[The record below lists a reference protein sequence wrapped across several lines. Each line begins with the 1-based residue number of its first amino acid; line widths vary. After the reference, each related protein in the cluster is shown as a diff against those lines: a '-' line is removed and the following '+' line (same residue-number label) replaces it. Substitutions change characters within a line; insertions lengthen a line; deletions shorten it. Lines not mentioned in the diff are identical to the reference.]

1 MKKSII
7 ILFFVLVIIVV
18 VSPGIVGKLA
28 EESVDQSL
36 NRAAE
41 ESQEVVVTSQKFDRG
56 WFSSEGQH
64 RVEFLDGEIRD
75 ALMAMHG
82 TDDLPVLIIDT
93 RIDHGLIPVTS
104 MTRDKGSLLPGLG
117 NAVST
122 LKIEKADGEILEMPG
137 TIYSSVSLAGGLT
150 SNYVL
155 EPGTLSSPSNT
166 STWGPVD
173 IVFATD
179 ANATMFEFGGTID
192 SLDVKRNG
200 EQVALSGLRFS
211 GEQHAGGY
219 GFMVGDIDYELA
231 SISVSGGPAPVTIGP
246 MALVAT
252 TRVDDGETIGKA
264 SFSLTIAD
272 TPDVGDVGLAMDVRM
287 AGVDAAALQAFIAA
301 VETMPQGAADPAMA
315 IGPLEPALKG
325 LLAGGAELTFDKF
338 DMSIPQ
344 GTIETTIDL
353 VVEESDNADFEWTA
367 LLLATEAEASIRV
380 PEPVMDF
387 IIGLNPQ
394 AGAVVGMGY
403 LKKNGDVYEMDA
415 AYKKGL
421 LTINGAPMPIPL
433 P

>member
-7 ILFFVLVIIVV
+7 ILIFVLAAIVV

-28 EESVDQSL
+28 EESVDESL
-36 NRAAE
+36 NRAAQE
-41 ESQEVVVTSQKFDRG
+41 TREVVVTSQKFDRG

-104 MTRDKGSLLPGLG
+104 MTRDKGSLAPGLG
-117 NAVST
+117 SAVST
-122 LKIEKADGEILEMPG
+122 LKIENADGEIVEMPG
-137 TIYSSVSLAGGLT
+137 TIYSSVGLAGGLT

-155 EPGTLSSPSNT
+155 EGGTLSGNGTT

-173 IVFATD
+173 IVFSTD
-179 ANATMFEFGGTID
+179 ANATTFEFDGTVD
-192 SLDVKRNG
+192 SLDVTG
-200 EQVALSGLRFS
+200 GADQVSLAGLRVS
-211 GEQHAGGY
+211 GEQYAGGY
-219 GFMVGDIDYELA
+219 GFMVGDIDYELE
-231 SISVSGGPAPVTIGP
+231 SMTVSGGQVPITIGP
-246 MALVAT
+246 MELVST
-252 TRVDDGETIGKA
+252 TRVEDGKTGGEA
-264 SFSLTIAD
+264 SFSMTVAD
-272 TPDVGDVGLAMDVRM
+272 TPNVGDVGLAMDVRM
-287 AGVDAAALQAFIAA
+287 AGVDAAALQAFIEAA
-301 VETMPQGAADPAMA
+301 ESLPQGVADPTMAM
-315 IGPLEPALKG
+315 GPLEPALKQ
-325 LLAGGAELTFDKF
+325 LLAGGAELHFDKF
-338 DMSIPQ
+338 NMSIPQ
-344 GTIETTIDL
+344 GTIETTINL
-353 VVEESDNADFEWTA
+353 LIEESGSADFEWTS

-387 IIGLNPQ
+387 ITGMNPQ
-394 AGAVVGMGY
+394 AGAIVGMGY

-421 LTINGAPMPIPL
+421 LTINGAPMPIPM

>member
-1 MKKSII
+1 MKKSIVV
-7 ILFFVLVIIVV
+7 LFFVLAIIVV

-36 NRAAE
+36 NRAAQ
-41 ESQEVVVTSQKFDRG
+41 ESREVVVTSQKFDRG

-104 MTRDKGSLLPGLG
+104 MTRDKGSLAPGLG
-117 NAVST
+117 NAIST
-122 LKIEKADGEILEMPG
+122 LKIEKADGEVIEMPG
-137 TIYSSVSLAGGLT
+137 TIYSSVGLAGGLT

-155 EPGTLSSPSNT
+155 EAGTLSGDGSV

-173 IVFATD
+173 IVVSTD
-179 ANATMFEFGGTID
+179 ANATAFEFEGALD
-192 SLDVKRNG
+192 SLDVKRDG
-200 EQVALSGLRFS
+200 EQVSLSGLKVS
-211 GEQHAGGY
+211 GEQQASGY
-219 GFMVGDIDYELA
+219 GFMVGDIDYELE
-231 SISVSGGPAPVTIGP
+231 SMYVSGGQVPMTIGP

-252 TRVDDGETIGKA
+252 SYVDDGETGGDA
-264 SFSLTIAD
+264 SFSMTIAD
-272 TPDVGDVGLAMDVRM
+272 TLNVGDLGLAVDLRM
-287 AGVDAAALQAFIAA
+287 AGIDAAAFQAFVEAA
-301 VETMPQGAADPAMA
+301 EALPQDMADPTMA

-325 LLAGGAELTFDKF
+325 LLAGGAELSFDKF
-338 DMSIPQ
+338 NMSIPQ

-353 VVEESDNADFEWTA
+353 LIKESDSADFEWTA

-387 IIGLNPQ
+387 ITGMNPQ
-394 AGAVVGMGY
+394 AGAIVGMGY